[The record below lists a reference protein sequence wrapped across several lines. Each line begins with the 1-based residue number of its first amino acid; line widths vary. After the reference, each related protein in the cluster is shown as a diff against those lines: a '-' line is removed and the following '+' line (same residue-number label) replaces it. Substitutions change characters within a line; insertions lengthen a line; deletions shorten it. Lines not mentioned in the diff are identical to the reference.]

1 MQPDDKQ
8 ASRLDILTAAANLF
22 SELGYN
28 GTSFAAV
35 ANAACHSKALVQYH
49 FPSKEQLWKSAVQH
63 LWQQR
68 DQALPQYLDEQFLSQ
83 HDPFVGT
90 HQCTRFGRC

>member
-35 ANAACHSKALVQYH
+35 ANAAAAKYSVGRVTMRRAKQCIPWVG
-49 FPSKEQLWKSAVQH
+49 
-63 LWQQR
+63 
-68 DQALPQYLDEQFLSQ
+68 FLGRVSQ
-83 HDPFVGT
+83 SHMLLSVT
-90 HQCTRFGRC
+90 AA